1 VKKTILTLTLLIGLC
16 NLAIGQDP
24 RFSQYFTSPLTLN
37 PANTGNFDGPVRL
50 TSNFRNQWQGV
61 GTTVN
66 TGTISAEMAL
76 MKDKL
81 KFGDRLSIGFLGLYD
96 NALEGGFSSSFLG
109 PSIGYHIW
117 LDEDL
122 HHKLS
127 IGFQGMLVNKRIDPT
142 RLSFASQFTSGG
154 FNPNLPTFEVF
165 QNQNINYFD
174 WNTGLLYNFSND
186 ESTYYVGV
194 SAYHLTKPSES
205 FFGDESM
212 RVPIRMSYN
221 AGLSRN
227 IGDRGTIVASAMHQR
242 QGQQTETIGGLAYG
256 YFLNAGIN
264 ELSFYMG
271 GWYRLKESI
280 IPYVGLTFNNLHFGI
295 SYDVLTNDMSQ
306 SRLNNRSIE
315 LSVSYMFKDKS
326 STKKYIPWY

>member
-109 PSIGYHIW
+109 HMGADFCTLYLHKDRFILPSKGGNP
-117 LDEDL
+117 LVEPDGGQVT
-122 HHKLS
+122 KLFKGERCFFS
-127 IGFQGMLVNKRIDPT
+127 LQDSTTMT
-142 RLSFASQFTSGG
+142 FACK
-154 FNPNLPTFEVF
+154 
-165 QNQNINYFD
+165 
-174 WNTGLLYNFSND
+174 
-186 ESTYYVGV
+186 VGT
-194 SAYHLTKPSES
+194 LRKC
-205 FFGDESM
+205 
-212 RVPIRMSYN
+212 
-221 AGLSRN
+221 
-227 IGDRGTIVASAMHQR
+227 
-242 QGQQTETIGGLAYG
+242 
-256 YFLNAGIN
+256 
-264 ELSFYMG
+264 
-271 GWYRLKESI
+271 ESI
-280 IPYVGLTFNNLHFGI
+280 LRKHTNTKHP
-295 SYDVLTNDMSQ
+295 NDMQ
-306 SRLNNRSIE
+306 MFHE
-315 LSVSYMFKDKS
+315 LRNEGYALLCPIPSY
-326 STKKYIPWY
+326 STHGETNWLAPLLTEESDLEAWRKIV